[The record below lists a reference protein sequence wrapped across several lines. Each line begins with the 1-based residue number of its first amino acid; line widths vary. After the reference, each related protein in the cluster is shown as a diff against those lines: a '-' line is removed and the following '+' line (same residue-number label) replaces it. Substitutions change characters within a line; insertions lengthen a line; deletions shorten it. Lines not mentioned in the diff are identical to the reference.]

1 MLARLRALQLINEL
15 ELPCLLVG
23 TIHDSIVVD
32 CPDEMCYTV
41 GRMLKQAVEEVPS
54 YCKTIWG
61 YDFSL
66 PLTCEVSFGKNKTDM
81 EVLVLE

>member
-1 MLARLRALQLINEL
+1 MLARLRAAQLFTL
-15 ELPCLLVG
+15 HGGSVKLCG

-41 GRMLKQAVEEVPS
+41 RDILKQSVEEVPD
-54 YCKTIWG
+54 YCRKIWG

-66 PLTCEVSFGKNKTDM
+66 PLKCEISVGSNKTDM
-81 EVLVLE
+81 KEIN